1 MKNILS
7 PALAFLFLILSVI
20 SCNQN
25 KNEIAP
31 GAQVTI
37 DSLNMHIKALTDS
50 LNEMATN
57 KKMVA
62 DFYQELFGDKNPD
75 AIDKYIGPTYIQ
87 HNPSLPDGKEALKQG
102 VAVWFK
108 GLPKDTVDVKHL
120 GADGPFVYIHTKSKM
135 GNKTYSILDIFRV
148 ENGKIAEHW
157 DILQEVPAKS
167 ANTHPMF

>member
-7 PALAFLFLILSVI
+7 SLAVFACFCMSLI
-20 SCNQN
+20 SCNN
-25 KNEIAP
+25 SNEVNPA
-31 GAQVTI
+31 AQATI
-37 DSLNMHIKALTDS
+37 DSLNMQIKSLKDS
-50 LNEMATN
+50 LNQNASN

-62 DFYQELFGDKNPD
+62 DFYQSLFGDKNQ
-75 AIDKYIGPTYIQ
+75 ASIDQYIGDTYIQ
-87 HNPSLPDGKEALKQG
+87 HNPSLPDGRDALKKA

-108 GLPKDTVDVKHL
+108 GQPKDTVDVKHL
-120 GADGPFVYIHTKSKM
+120 GADGNFVYIHTKSKM

-157 DILQEVPAKS
+157 DIMQEVPAKS

>member
-1 MKNILS
+1 VKNILY
-7 PALAFLFLILSVI
+7 PLLAFTCLNISVI
-20 SCNQN
+20 SCNH
-25 KNEIAP
+25 NEPNPA
-31 GAQVTI
+31 AQATI
-37 DSLNMHIKALTDS
+37 DSLNMHIKSLTDS
-50 LNEMATN
+50 LNQIALN

-62 DFYQELFGDKNPD
+62 DFYQELFGDKNPA
-75 AIDKYIGPTYIQ
+75 AIDKYIGDTYIQ

-108 GLPKDTVDVKHL
+108 GQPKDTVDVKHL
-120 GADGPFVYIHTKSKM
+120 GADGNFVYIHTKSKM